1 MLGQSRNRGFFGQRS
16 ILEQISKALKQK
28 DPMDDS
34 QSSYDSGEEQPLM
47 AFALCGIG
55 GLGKTEIAVE
65 FVHSQKSDFDAI
77 FWVNSASTE
86 KLYECYR
93 KMAVQ
98 LGLYS
103 EAAAV
108 NEDPDSI
115 RETVKAW
122 LSNPVRTLGAEQ
134 DTGELA
140 KWLLVFDNADDP
152 DILSEFWPLNGPG
165 SILITSRDPLAK
177 QEVPGFAELSG
188 IDLPSM
194 TPKDAG
200 AWLQSL
206 SKREKEKSSRDV
218 CETIAERMGGLPLAI
233 VQMAYLI
240 RTKHL
245 SLSEFLESYN
255 HDARKFQ
262 SSPVRGMTKQQT
274 VASIWNIESLSPPA
288 LALLRVLSVLDPDNI
303 PESLLTTGSDKV
315 ELEHYPEDKFQYR
328 EARAELIQS
337 SLVTRNME
345 LGFLKIH
352 RLVQDVV
359 RHQLS
364 ISDMRLV
371 YDAGVVLLSTVWPFF
386 DETNELGSDRLRKVR
401 QYLPHGD
408 ALKALVIEHSP
419 ESLKPNI
426 AVASLFNETAW

>member
-1 MLGQSRNRGFFGQRS
+1 
-16 ILEQISKALKQK
+16 
-28 DPMDDS
+28 
-34 QSSYDSGEEQPLM
+34 
-47 AFALCGIG
+47 
-55 GLGKTEIAVE
+55 
-65 FVHSQKSDFDAI
+65 
-77 FWVNSASTE
+77 
-86 KLYECYR
+86 
-93 KMAVQ
+93 
-98 LGLYS
+98 
-103 EAAAV
+103 
-108 NEDPDSI
+108 
-115 RETVKAW
+115 
-122 LSNPVRTLGAEQ
+122 
-134 DTGELA
+134 
-140 KWLLVFDNADDP
+140 
-152 DILSEFWPLNGPG
+152 
-165 SILITSRDPLAK
+165 
-177 QEVPGFAELSG
+177 
-188 IDLPSM
+188 
-194 TPKDAG
+194 
-200 AWLQSL
+200 
-206 SKREKEKSSRDV
+206 
-218 CETIAERMGGLPLAI
+218 MGGLPLAI

-386 DETNELGSDRLRKVR
+386 
-401 QYLPHGD
+401 
-408 ALKALVIEHSP
+408 
-419 ESLKPNI
+419 
-426 AVASLFNETAW
+426 